1 MSKAKDALMSAF
13 NSAGGTGAAPA
24 LAAPAVTAPIFA
36 ALGDPTR
43 LSLLARL
50 SGGRR
55 QSIAALSAHTS
66 LTRQAVTKHL
76 RVLEEAGLVVST
88 RAGRESLFEFR
99 PAPID
104 TLRAYL
110 DDVSRQWDDAIG
122 RLQAFVED

>member
-1 MSKAKDALMSAF
+1 MSAF
-13 NSAGGTGAAPA
+13 NLPGGAGAAPA
-24 LAAPAVTAPIFA
+24 LATPALTAPIFA

-76 RVLEEAGLVVST
+76 RVLEEAGLVAST
-88 RAGRESLFEFR
+88 RAGRKSLFEFR